1 MNGIWRKFIFVVLIL
16 FIFLSHASAQLLKI
30 TSFSVEP
37 NVVWIN
43 EGDNIVKVTASCTF
57 NDTKISDTVMRAC
70 IKSLNYLRC
79 GDSKKGDTYI
89 YKFKFEFSKY
99 NYPPTGTYDVE
110 VECTYNATNTTYTD
124 LDTKK
129 LDIHELTLNIIKGSE
144 QIETYQ
150 GADDFILKVQ
160 FKLDGNL
167 ITKLQ
172 PDTFEVFYKEG
183 DEWREFEQIIEPVVK
198 AKDGYQE
205 IYLYIP
211 LHEDD
216 ISIGE
221 HDIKVKATY
230 YGDGGKSTIIKE
242 VKNFFWVN
250 NPMSIDIKDNKVVC
264 PANEICKTNITAK
277 VIFRAGSIEKF
288 DTENVEVVLI
298 SKYKY
303 QKVMVDNINCDDN
316 TEECTI
322 SVIIPSYISSGDY
335 DLFLTIGYPSL
346 DSYRYKAQDSIPF
359 ESVIE
364 ISGEFKDAAGKVV
377 STEIVLEN
385 IETGETITSKTDSN
399 GKYSIKLLPGT
410 YNIAFK
416 FNNAVVAKIYNVSI
430 TDFELMS
437 IPGNMI
443 RFDSDHIISGLPS
456 GVNMVKIVVLEFA
469 LPSSDVWIYIPYDSK
484 KVNGKEENLRVYRCA
499 DWNFMKSS
507 CTGEWEQIPANVHT
521 IRDAIEFTT
530 NRSAAFLIGENKWLL
545 FSKLELKD
553 LEVYMGEPVTVDG
566 AVIDNDDN
574 PVNGAVITL
583 SFPEFNIS
591 KKAVTSGTGGFSARI
606 NAPYSTGNFL
616 LNIKADKEPY
626 SSVNDSRVIRVIRSK
641 ELAITG
647 VSDIERVNLNKT
659 LNLTLTLMN
668 TGQTNFTKP
677 IYLEVNGIPNDW
689 YSLSPASIDSL
700 DVNEKRDVSL
710 KIRITPEHCASGC
723 KKYNLVNFVAKS
735 EEITRSISFSLE
747 IIVPHAKQLN
757 QTEEKEEKGGMIG
770 FITFPRFTMPSI
782 TSPYLS
788 LTIIVILLILIVNKK
803 KARKSIKKSIRKT
816 GMILYD
822 KRRRTTRKGSG
833 LLSMGKNKALNFRS
847 DVIHQLHKAKS
858 EIGGESKSN
867 K

>member
-1 MNGIWRKFIFVVLIL
+1 MKGIWRKFIFVVLIFSL
-16 FIFLSHASAQLLKI
+16 PINLSNVSAI
-30 TSFSVEP
+30 TLSGDIKN
-37 NVVWIN
+37 NVVWLN
-43 EGDNIVKVTASCTF
+43 ERPENLKVTSENNCTIEICPPGKSKCISGGSSSYTF
-57 NDTKISDTVMRAC
+57 RHVYQIFREYGTGIYTAKACNDTK
-70 IKSLNYLRC
+70 
-79 GDSKKGDTYI
+79 
-89 YKFKFEFSKY
+89 EFY
-99 NYPPTGTYDVE
+99 V
-110 VECTYNATNTTYTD
+110 
-124 LDTKK
+124 
-129 LDIHELTLNIIKGSE
+129 HELTLDIDDEGIDRIK
-144 QIETYQ
+144 TYL
-150 GADDFILKVQ
+150 GDELFIKVKL
-160 FKLDGNL
+160 KLDGE
-167 ITKLQ
+167 IVT
-172 PDTFEVFYKEG
+172 PYFDTFEVFYSEG
-183 DEWREFEQIIEPVVK
+183 EDWEKFDDKYVGEPLPFDK
-198 AKDGYQE
+198 YQKIP
-205 IYLYIP
+205 IYMP
-211 LHEDD
+211 LHEGV
-216 ISIGE
+216 ISLGE
-221 HDIKVKATY
+221 HSIKVKATCSK
-230 YGDGGKSTIIKE
+230 DGSKSTVEDTKR
-242 VKNFFWVN
+242 NFLWVN
-250 NPMSIDIKDNKVVC
+250 PPLDVHIIDNEIKC
-264 PANEICKTNITAK
+264 PANELCKRDVTVQ
-277 VIFRAGSIEKF
+277 VIYRAGSIEDF
-288 DTENVEVVLI
+288 TVWNVEAMLV
-298 SKYKY
+298 SKYDIK
-303 QKVMVDNINCDDN
+303 KVTVNDINCSKSI
-316 TEECTI
+316 EECTI
-322 SVIIPSYISSGDY
+322 SMTIPSSVSSGSY
-335 DLFLTIGYPSL
+335 DLFITIKDDP
-346 DSYRYKAQDSIPF
+346 YKAQDSIPF

-484 KVNGKEENLRVYRCA
+484 KVNGREENLRVYRCA

-647 VSDIERVNLNKT
+647 VSDIERINLNKT

-689 YSLSPASIDSL
+689 YSLSPGSIDSL

-747 IIVPHAKQLN
+747 IIVPRSKQLN
-757 QTEEKEEKGGMIG
+757 QTEEKEEKRGMIG